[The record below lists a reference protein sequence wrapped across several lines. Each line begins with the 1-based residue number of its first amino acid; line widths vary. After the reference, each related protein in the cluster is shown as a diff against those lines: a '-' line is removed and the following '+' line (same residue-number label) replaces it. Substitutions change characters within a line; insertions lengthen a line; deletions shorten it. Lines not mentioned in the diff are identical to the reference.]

1 MANGW
6 TLERRQRQAEMIRKW
21 KPWEQ
26 STGPRSSDGKAMS
39 SQNAYRGGMRPKLK
53 ELSRLLKKQQ
63 EQLTTIDL
71 D

>member
-1 MANGW
+1 
-6 TLERRQRQAEMIRKW
+6 
-21 KPWEQ
+21 
-26 STGPRSSDGKAMS
+26 MS
-39 SQNAYRGGMRPKLK
+39 SQNAYRGGMRPRLK